1 MQSVYPLG
9 PQTLSLKL
17 PPGVRVRS
25 VELLCA
31 EHPVPFHVEDQIL
44 HFTIPRV
51 ADYEVAAI
59 SIG

>member
-1 MQSVYPLG
+1 
-9 PQTLSLKL
+9 
-17 PPGVRVRS
+17 VRVRS